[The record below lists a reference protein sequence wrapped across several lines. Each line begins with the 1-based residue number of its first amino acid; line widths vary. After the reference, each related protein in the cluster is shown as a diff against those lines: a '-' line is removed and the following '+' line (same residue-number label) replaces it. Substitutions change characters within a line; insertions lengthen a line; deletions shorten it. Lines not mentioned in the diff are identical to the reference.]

1 MVKRVRKRS
10 ASRRSASGH
19 GREPR
24 AAQEGGGGAND
35 EAPGLG
41 ARILEGV
48 TQALHHAVLF
58 GKHHPLGRLSLAFVV
73 HTLEWQSMLL
83 EVYQRVLREGA
94 FDAPTEE
101 QLRKMA
107 RSMMSAYLEL
117 AKSAPER
124 RERLLAGQAELAQA
138 LAEAI
143 EDMRQRLA
151 TPTG

>member
-1 MVKRVRKRS
+1 M
-10 ASRRSASGH
+10 
-19 GREPR
+19 
-24 AAQEGGGGAND
+24 
-35 EAPGLG
+35 G

-48 TQALHHAVLF
+48 TQALHHAVLL

-73 HTLEWQSMLL
+73 QTLEWQSMFL
-83 EVYQRVLREGA
+83 EVYQRVVREGA

-101 QLRKMA
+101 QLRKMT

-143 EDMRQRLA
+143 EDMRQRLS
-151 TPTG
+151 TSTGSIGRAPSENRP